1 MPSHWDCIVD
11 VPLDEQASLLISYYF
26 FLIRTVLCKRK
37 RDEDADVYENLLQ
50 KKKRRHRTVFT
61 RYQLE
66 QLELAYRVSQYPDV
80 EIRESLAQKVDL
92 DESRVQVCLRES
104 HTLFFFHV

>member
-1 MPSHWDCIVD
+1 M
-11 VPLDEQASLLISYYF
+11 
-26 FLIRTVLCKRK
+26 LCKRK
-37 RDEDADVYENLLQ
+37 REGDDVYEQIQ

-80 EIRESLAQKVDL
+80 ETRDSLARKVDL
-92 DESRVQVCLRES
+92 DEGRVQVSLRENS
-104 HTLFFFHV
+104 SLFLFYV

>member
-1 MPSHWDCIVD
+1 M
-11 VPLDEQASLLISYYF
+11 
-26 FLIRTVLCKRK
+26 LCKRK

-66 QLELAYRVSQYPDV
+66 ELELAYRVSQYPDV
-80 EIRESLAQKVDL
+80 EIRESLAKKVDL
-92 DESRVQVCLRES
+92 DESRVQVCLCVRVTHCFSFVFKKRPCKARLLYKRAVE
-104 HTLFFFHV
+104 HD